1 MLVDLDYFF
10 AQAEEVR
17 DPSIRTKPVVV
28 CVYSGRT
35 ADSGAVSTANYL
47 ARRYGVKSGMPIF
60 LAKRKLE
67 NVDAVF
73 LSVDHDYYE
82 NVSDRIMAMLRE
94 RADAFEQVGID
105 EAFLDVSSRVE
116 RDFDKAN
123 LLAQEIR
130 QEIRWKEGLTCSIG
144 IGPNK
149 LVAKIAADIR
159 KPDGL
164 TTIRLEQVHDF
175 LSPLPIGSLIGVG
188 KKTKERMLSLGI
200 RTIGDLARVDVQ
212 ALNEVFG
219 RTLATYFHD
228 ASFGIDEDPV
238 REAGEAES
246 ISRIATLK
254 DDTRDLKAVLDRARD
269 LSGEVHADLVQ
280 RGKMFRSVSVL
291 AVMVDMSVHSR
302 SKTLEESTSELEALN
317 VSVEDLLARMLDDL
331 DRPLRR
337 IGVKVAGLSSADV
350 KQERLTKFL
359 HS

>member
-17 DPSIRTKPVVV
+17 DPSIRIKPVVV

-35 ADSGAVSTANYL
+35 VDSGAVSTANYL

-60 LAKRKLE
+60 LAKSKLE

-73 LSVDHDYYE
+73 LPVDHDYYE
-82 NVSDRIMAMLRE
+82 NVSDRIMVMLRE

-105 EAFLDVSSRVE
+105 EAFLDVSNRVE

-130 QEIRWKEGLTCSIG
+130 QEIRSKEGLTCSIG

-164 TTIRLEQVHDF
+164 TTIREEQVHDF

-188 KKTKERMLSLGI
+188 KKTEERMLSLGI
-200 RTIGDLARVDVQ
+200 RTIDDLARVDVQ

-228 ASFGIDEDPV
+228 ASLGIDEEPV

-317 VSVEDLLARMLDDL
+317 VYVEDLLTRLLDDL
-331 DRPLRR
+331 DQPLRR
-337 IGVKVAGLSSADV
+337 VGVKVAGLSSADL